1 MKILTDTGLMVLWNK
16 IKQLVLGN
24 RPYNPSEFSGKGYKV
39 LEKNIQTVGGVKKNI
54 LTAVMLSEAN
64 TIYEIRYDF
73 NLDED
78 ITIPNN
84 CVLKFDGGSI
94 NGEHTITG
102 TNTDIQARL
111 IKIFDTVTLAGT
123 WKNSEFYLEW
133 YGCYVNTSPDLFAK
147 AHNKLYRL
155 GLIKL
160 QKGIYNSRGN
170 IVLKNIQGYCDNGI
184 NSSKIYC
191 FPSSDDDF
199 GFAIGNDTTDVYNR
213 TSGESISGIAFG
225 LSSEKR
231 GFDLFRIRAT
241 SMPNISNCSFNCLGY
256 TLNETTFQA
265 ISQCS
270 NETQVKELGGNVAM
284 RICGACELVRINNCN
299 FYADIPVISSG
310 DFISIENSLFNA
322 GKYGFANL
330 YLKTGACGVYK
341 ADSYNEGVYGI
352 FIEAGSFISEVNITD
367 GRIERI
373 EGYKDETIGNNGF
386 SIKINNLEF
395 RSQLNFNNL
404 HLSEQCNG
412 VYINSSKSDVNISF
426 TNIAF
431 LGYGPELK
439 SKCFYL
445 DNNPEGSYSDFPTIK
460 VNKLIGVMK
469 RLNICNNVLV
479 LMNNSKENEA
489 GTNSSFIPENC
500 IICNKNFE
508 TYSPTITETPDSSI
522 LECYLKQRNNT
533 YLVFPNQNKKDC
545 IKYEVE
551 IIATKENTQTLYTK
565 CSFFKDENNLITPIE
580 TSEYIAIN
588 ESPVTG
594 KYTILYDSSKTIL
607 GWVNSFSYNNVFIK
621 IKAIQFKEPYFT
633 LKN

>member
-1 MKILTDTGLMVLWNK
+1 MKVLTDNSLTVLWNRLK
-16 IKQLVLGN
+16 KGILNN
-24 RPYNPSEFSGKGYKV
+24 RNYEPTEFSGKGYKV
-39 LEKNIQTVGGVKKNI
+39 LEKNIQTVGGIKKNI
-54 LTAVMLSEAN
+54 LTPAMINQAN
-64 TIYEIRYDF
+64 TIYEVRYDF
-73 NLDED
+73 DLEKD
-78 ITIPNN
+78 ITIPEN

-102 TNTDIQARL
+102 TNTDIQAGL

-147 AHNKLYRL
+147 AHNKLYHL

-170 IVLKNIQGYCDNGI
+170 IVLKKIQGYCNNGV
-184 NSSKIYC
+184 NSTKIYC
-191 FPSSDDDF
+191 FPSSNDDF
-199 GFAIGNDTTDVYNR
+199 GFAIGNDTTDVLNR
-213 TSGESISGIAFG
+213 TSEESISGIAFG
-225 LSSEKR
+225 LASEKR

-241 SMPNISNCSFNCLGY
+241 SIPNISNCSFNCLNY
-256 TLNETTFQA
+256 VLKETTFES
-265 ISQCS
+265 ISQCV
-270 NETQVKELGGNVAM
+270 NETQVKKLGGNVAM
-284 RICGACELVRINNCN
+284 RIYGACERVRINNCN
-299 FYADIPVISSG
+299 FYADIPVIASG
-310 DFISIENSLFNA
+310 DFISIENSSFNA

-330 YLKTGACGVYK
+330 YLKSGSCGVYK
-341 ADSYNEGVYGI
+341 TNSYNEGVYGI
-352 FIEAGSFISEVNITD
+352 FIEAGSSMREVNITD

-386 SIKINNLEF
+386 SIKINNLEL
-395 RSQLNFNNL
+395 RSQLSFSNL

-412 VYINSSKSDVNISF
+412 VYINSSKSNVNISF

-439 SKCFYL
+439 SKGFYL
-445 DNNPEGSYSDFPTIK
+445 DNKPEGSYSDFPTIK
-460 VNKLIGVMK
+460 VNKFIGSNK

-479 LMNNSKENEA
+479 LMNNSKENET
-489 GTNSSFIPENC
+489 GTNSNFIPENC
-500 IICNKNFE
+500 IICNKTFE

-522 LECYLKQRNNT
+522 LECYLKQLKNT
-533 YLVFPNQNKKDC
+533 HLVFPGQDSKNC

-551 IIATKENTQTLYTK
+551 IVATKENTQTLYTK

-580 TSEYIAIN
+580 TSEYIAI
-588 ESPVTG
+588 SAIPARD
-594 KYTILYDSSKTIL
+594 KYTILYDDTKTIL
-607 GWVNSFSYNNVFIK
+607 GWVNHLYYDNVFIK

-633 LKN
+633 LGG